1 MPKEFHQAAWNDDLS
16 QDWLGILDLAIRED
30 LGAWG
35 DCTTQALVPAQA
47 QGRAAIV
54 ARKAGVLSG
63 EAAIAAT
70 VARFDPALKWR
81 AAMHD
86 ALAVVPGQTVGVLE
100 GPARAMLAAER
111 PLLNLLGRLSGIASL
126 TRRYVDL
133 VSGTRAGIY
142 DTRKTTPGWR
152 SLEKYAVRCG
162 GGRNHRAGLY
172 EAVLIKDNHLAFGA
186 SARSTGFSRNF
197 SLTPPGHHACMVS
210 GTTNIGFSPAQAVFR
225 ARQFCAEQFGDAGR
239 QMIVEVE
246 VDTLDQLDE
255 VLTVGP
261 DLVLLDNMEPA
272 LLREAVA
279 RRNARSAATE
289 LEASGGID
297 LTTVRGI
304 AETGVERISVGALTH
319 SAVALDFGLDWN

>member
-1 MPKEFHQAAWNDDLS
+1 MRKDFYQADWSENLL
-16 QDWLGILDLAIRED
+16 QDWLRILDLAIVED
-30 LGAWG
+30 LGTHG
-35 DCTTQALVPAQA
+35 DCTTKALVPDDAR
-47 QGRAAIV
+47 GRAAVV

-63 EAAIAAT
+63 EPAIAAT
-70 VARFDPALKWR
+70 IARFNPALTWS
-81 AAMHD
+81 ASAHD
-86 ALAVVPGQTVGVLE
+86 AQTLAPGQSIGILQ
-100 GPARAMLAAER
+100 GPAAAMLAAER

-133 VSGTRAGIY
+133 AAGAGAGIY

-152 SLEKYAVRCG
+152 GLEKYAVRCG

-186 SARSTGFSRNF
+186 EHGS
-197 SLTPPGHHACMVS
+197 
-210 GTTNIGFSPAQAVFR
+210 SPAEAVLR
-225 ARQFCAEQFGDAGR
+225 ARQYCQQQFGDAGR

-246 VDTLDQLDE
+246 VDSLEQLDQ
-255 VLTVGP
+255 VLAAGP
-261 DLVLLDNMEPA
+261 DIVLLDNMSPA

-279 RRNARSAATE
+279 HRDARNPAVE

-304 AETGVERISVGALTH
+304 AETGIQRISVGALTH
-319 SAVALDFGLDWN
+319 SAAALDFGLDWT